1 MILRLQSKTGLGFL
15 NLTGSLTNF
24 ESYGMISYS
33 YINFGETVKKLVKQ
47 VSKYN
52 DR

>member
-1 MILRLQSKTGLGFL
+1 MLLRLQSQTRLGFL
-15 NLTGSLTNF
+15 NLKGSSIKF
-24 ESYGMISYS
+24 GSYGMISCPYV
-33 YINFGETVKKLVKQ
+33 IFGATIKKLVKQ